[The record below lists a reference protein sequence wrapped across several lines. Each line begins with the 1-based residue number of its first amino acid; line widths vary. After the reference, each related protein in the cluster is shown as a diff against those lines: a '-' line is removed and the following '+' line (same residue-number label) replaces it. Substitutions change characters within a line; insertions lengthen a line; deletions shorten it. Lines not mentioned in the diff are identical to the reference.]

1 MKPPLFIILSL
12 CFTLQSFGQLYK
24 TVDVPAGGLHM
35 ALTAAE
41 KSSITHLTVTGTI
54 DARDFR
60 IMRDSIPLLSAL
72 DITGAA
78 ISAYSGEEGTRP
90 GYYEYPSN
98 KIPILAFCSMVPN
111 IYGGYYFYGKASLQS
126 VAFPATLTSIG
137 DAAFYRCSGLNDV
150 TLPPSV
156 REIDN
161 GAFEECTGLLSI
173 TVPSGVTILS
183 EKVFA
188 GCTSLTTAD
197 IQAGIT
203 AVPNNLFD
211 GCTSLRSVIFPPT
224 IGSVGIMAF
233 NGCSSLATFP
243 LSEGVVTIGYQSF
256 AGCSAL
262 TELRLPSSV
271 TTIDQMAFNICTGL
285 KSLVIPSTVTSVG
298 ERAFAICYS
307 LEDIDVSW
315 SEPLDLSGSPQVFYT
330 LDPSGCTLHV
340 PSGTLSLYAA
350 ADQWGDFTH
359 VEEKPGL
366 SASPSRLFLGGGTG
380 TAEVTISASMPWTAT
395 SEDSW
400 LSLNPSSGMAGTTT
414 LTLALPENTTGSTR
428 TTQIILSSP
437 GFENLLLP
445 VSQYAMVDVTPGTLR
460 DQLAP
465 SGMLELMTHLAVK
478 GTIDARDFKTMR
490 DEMPLLI
497 SVDLREATIAAY
509 TGTEGTGSYTN
520 PPPVIFYEANTIPQ
534 YGFSNRINLTTL
546 LFPPSLTAFGEYCFY
561 YTGFTHM
568 DIPSSVT
575 SLGRG
580 TFANSQLLEYVTI
593 PESITRLEN
602 DAFAGCSS
610 LSGIVI
616 PSTVTAIGDYAFN
629 GCTALTSLEMPAS
642 VTSVGT
648 FAFQNCW
655 ELTSLTVPSQI
666 TELRNGTFAGC
677 RNLTAVQLPPGLK
690 VIGEGAFSGC
700 TRLATLVIPSTV
712 GIIKA
717 NAFEGCQGLTSLH
730 IPEMVKAFRR
740 EMFMGCSGLT
750 SISISASVTT
760 IESRVFAGCT
770 GLQSIIAGAVEP
782 VYLMASEGVFDQVD
796 KSACILHVPFG
807 CSASYKAAVQ
817 WKEFTLITEE
827 PGIFVSPSIVQV
839 SASGGSQAT
848 VTVAS
853 SAEWQVI
860 SGQEWLTVTPL
871 SGGPG
876 QTVITITVA
885 QNSGSTLRRGVLTFS
900 ASGLEDH
907 TVTIEQSP
915 MITVS
920 AGTLNDLLTQSTSLN
935 TTHALTLSG
944 TIDARD
950 FRTMRDAMPELEFI
964 DLSNT
969 VIMAYEGTE
978 GTDMSGTSQ
987 SNWAIY
993 PAHSIPAFAFCT
1005 KVTIDNI
1012 SQYFGKNTLKKF
1024 LPPAGITAVGYA
1036 SFFNCKGLSD
1046 YFITSLV
1053 DSVGVSAFAG
1063 CSASLTVANDHP
1075 RYSSGNGML
1084 FNKEKT
1090 LLIQC
1095 PVSLTGSPVIPA
1107 SVETIGTQAFFSCS
1121 GMTALEI
1128 PPTVSSIMDAAFVY
1142 CSGLTSIMIPE
1153 TVTLLGNTVFQECQ
1167 GLANAE
1173 IHTRTVSFQAFW
1185 GCSALTTLIL
1195 GPNIK
1200 SIERS
1205 AFAKCQNLINL
1216 TIPSSVTSIG
1226 ETAFMECNA
1235 LTHVTIPASVAVL
1248 GRYAFYN
1255 CAGLQTADVY
1265 SRVIDNSAFSR
1276 CAQLNTVTLYSPWLS
1291 LDDYVF
1297 LNCGSLVSLKVHAVI
1312 PADLTPFENVFRGVS
1327 PLGCTLY
1334 VPTGSGPAYR
1344 AAERWKDFLNIV
1356 EMAGLFVSQYKL
1368 CAGEAAD
1375 TLELSVTSSGNWQV
1389 TSDQPWVTFVSL
1401 KRSSGIIPL
1410 QLFVEPFS
1418 GPGSRTAFITVT
1430 ADGLEPQIVRL
1441 TQYGKLEVT
1450 PGGLDDLIAGM
1461 DPPEYLTIKGTI
1473 DARDFKTLRDEIP
1486 EVTVIDLSEAVI
1498 VAYTG
1503 TEGPA
1508 GNSMVNYPA
1517 DAIPESAFY
1526 DLSMFRGLS
1535 FLHTFRFPPSVK
1547 TIEKVAFMQ
1556 CHEIADVVFPGEL
1569 TSIGEQAFYWCNKLT
1584 KMIIPGNVTVIGASS
1599 FEHCTNLVSAEIRS
1613 GAVGVNAFKDCE
1625 NITTLSLYP
1634 AVTAIG
1640 TSAFQCRGLLSIFA
1654 YPGVP
1659 IDLTP
1664 SPNVF
1669 FEVDKSLCVLHVPY
1683 GSLAAYQ
1690 NADQWKDFFHME
1702 EFSPPETPM
1711 PIPLT
1716 RGWNIF
1722 SSPLLLTE
1730 SDLEVL
1736 FQPLITGGLLEKV
1749 QDEAGNVLE
1758 DTGFSAGWTN
1768 TIGDWTLTEGYKV
1781 KVTGNCIL
1789 PINGTPAVLPPKIP
1803 LKTGWN
1809 IVSFPK
1815 QSPAEAMEVVQQLI
1829 DRHSLVKVQDE
1840 KGNAIEDFGSFGG
1853 WQNNIGA
1860 FIPGKGYRMKV
1871 NTSDTL
1877 TIENADVKSGIV
1889 PSR

>member
-1 MKPPLFIILSL
+1 MKPTVILFL
-12 CFTLQSFGQLYK
+12 CLLFALQGYGQVYK
-24 TVDVPAGGLHM
+24 TVDVTPGGLNL
-35 ALTAAE
+35 ALTSAE
-41 KSSITHLTVTGTI
+41 KSAITHLTITGI
-54 DARDFR
+54 VDARDFR
-60 IMRDSIPLLSAL
+60 ILRDSLPLLSAL

-90 GYYEYPSN
+90 GFYEYPSN

-111 IYGGYYFYGKASLQS
+111 IYGGYYFYGKTSLQS
-126 VAFPATLTSIG
+126 IAFPPTITSIG
-137 DAAFYRCSGLNDV
+137 DASFYKCSGLTGV
-150 TLPPSV
+150 TIPPAV
-156 REIDN
+156 LTIDN
-161 GAFEECTGLLSI
+161 GAFEACTGLLTI
-173 TVPSGVTILS
+173 TVPSGATTLGD
-183 EKVFA
+183 KVFA
-188 GCTSLTTAD
+188 GCTSLTIAD

-211 GCTSLRSVIFPPT
+211 GCSSLRSVTLPPT

-233 NGCSSLATFP
+233 NGCSSLTPFP

-262 TELRLPSSV
+262 TELHLPSSV
-271 TTIDQMAFNICTGL
+271 TTIERMAFNICTGL
-285 KSLVIPSTVTSVG
+285 KSLVIPSSVTSIG

-315 SEPLDLSGSPQVFYT
+315 GEPLDLSASPQVFYN

-340 PSGTLSLYAA
+340 PAGTIPLYAA
-350 ADQWGDFTH
+350 AGQWGDFLH
-359 VEEKPGL
+359 MEEKPGL
-366 SASPSRLFLGGGTG
+366 TASPSRLFLGGGAG
-380 TAEVTISASMPWTAT
+380 TAEVTISASVPWTAT
-395 SEDSW
+395 VEDSW
-400 LSLNPSSGMAGTTT
+400 VILNPSSGMAGTTT
-414 LTLALPENTTGSTR
+414 LTLSLTENSTGGTR

-437 GFENLLLP
+437 GFENMLLP
-445 VSQYAMVDVTPGTLR
+445 VSQYAMVDVMPGTLR
-460 DQLAP
+460 DQLAH

-497 SVDLREATIAAY
+497 SVDLRGATIAAY
-509 TGTEGTGSYTN
+509 TGTEGTATYTI
-520 PPPVIFYEANTIPQ
+520 PPPVISYQANTIPQ
-534 YGFSNRINLTTL
+534 YGFSNRLNLTTL

-561 YTGFTHM
+561 NTGFTHM
-568 DIPSSVT
+568 DIPPSVT

-580 TFANSQLLEYVTI
+580 TFANSQYLESVTI
-593 PESITRLEN
+593 PESIARLEN
-602 DAFAGCSS
+602 DAFAGCSA

-616 PSTVTAIGDYAFN
+616 PSTVTTIGDYTFN
-629 GCTALTSLEMPAS
+629 GCTALTSMDIPSS
-642 VTSVGT
+642 VTSVGS

-655 ELTSLTVPSQI
+655 ALTLMIFPPQI
-666 TELRNGTFAGC
+666 TELRNGTFTGC
-677 RNLTAVQLPPGLK
+677 RNLTAVQLPPGLR

-700 TRLATLVIPSTV
+700 SGLAALLIPQTV

-740 EMFMGCSGLT
+740 EIFMGCSGLT
-750 SISISASVTT
+750 SVSISASVTT
-760 IESRVFAGCT
+760 IESRVFAGCA
-770 GLQSIIAGAVEP
+770 GLQSIYARSVEP
-782 VYLMASEGVFDQVD
+782 VYLMGSEGVFNQVD
-796 KSACILHVPFG
+796 KSACILYVPFG
-807 CSASYKAAVQ
+807 SAAKYKAAVQ
-817 WKEFTLITEE
+817 WKEFSQIIEQS
-827 PGIFVSPSIVQV
+827 GIFASPSIVQI
-839 SASGGSQAT
+839 SAAEGSQTT

-860 SGQEWLTVTPL
+860 PGQEWLSVTPL

-876 QTVITITVA
+876 HTIITITVA
-885 QNSGSTLRRGVLTFS
+885 QNSGSTLRRGALTFS
-900 ASGLEDH
+900 ASGLEEH
-907 TVTIEQSP
+907 TVTIEQGP

-920 AGTLNDLLTQSTSLN
+920 AGTLKDLLTQSPSLSLA
-935 TTHALTLSG
+935 HALTLSG

-969 VIMAYEGTE
+969 VITAYEGTE
-978 GTDMSGTSQ
+978 GTDMSGSSQ
-987 SNWAIY
+987 SNWATY
-993 PAHSIPAFAFCT
+993 PAHTIPAFAFCT
-1005 KVTIDNI
+1005 KVTIDNV

-1024 LPPAGITAVGYA
+1024 LPPAGIISVGYA

-1046 YFITSLV
+1046 FFITSLV

-1075 RYSSGNGML
+1075 RYSSENGML

-1095 PVSLTGSPVIPA
+1095 PVSLTGTQVIPV
-1107 SVETIGTQAFFSCS
+1107 SVVTIGVQAFFSCS
-1121 GMTALEI
+1121 GITALEI
-1128 PPTVSSIMDAAFVY
+1128 PPTVSSIMDAAFVF
-1142 CSGLTSIMIPE
+1142 CSGLTSIVLPE
-1153 TVTLLGNTVFQECQ
+1153 TVTLLGDMVFQECQ
-1167 GLANAE
+1167 GLTAAE
-1173 IHTRTVSFQAFW
+1173 IHTRSVSFQAFY
-1185 GCSALTTLIL
+1185 GCTALTTLVL
-1195 GPNIK
+1195 GPNVK

-1216 TIPSSVTSIG
+1216 TIPTTVTSIG

-1235 LTHVTIPASVAVL
+1235 LSHVTIPASVAVL

-1255 CAGLQTADVY
+1255 CTGLQTADVY
-1265 SRVIDNSAFSR
+1265 SRVVDNSAFSR
-1276 CAQLNTVTLYSPWLS
+1276 CSQLNTVNLYSPWLS

-1344 AAERWKDFLNIV
+1344 AAERWKDFVNII
-1356 EMAGLFVSQYKL
+1356 EMPGLFVSQYKL

-1375 TLELSVTSSGNWQV
+1375 TLELSVTSSGSWQV
-1389 TSDQPWVTFVSL
+1389 TSDQSWVTFSFL
-1401 KRSSGIIPL
+1401 KRSAGIIPL

-1430 ADGLEPQIVRL
+1430 ADGLEPQIVRV
-1441 TQYGKLEVT
+1441 TQFGKLEVT
-1450 PGGLDDLIAGM
+1450 PGGLADLIEES

-1473 DARDFKTLRDEIP
+1473 DARDFKTIRDKIP
-1486 EVTVIDLSEAVI
+1486 EVTVIDLTEAVI

-1508 GNSMVNYPA
+1508 GNSMVSYPA
-1517 DAIPESAFY
+1517 ETIPESAFY
-1526 DLSMFRGLS
+1526 DPVMFRGLS
-1535 FLHTFRFPPSVK
+1535 FLKTCRFPTSLK
-1547 TIEKVAFMQ
+1547 TIGKWAFMQ
-1556 CHEIADVVFPGEL
+1556 CHEIADVIFPGGL
-1569 TSIGEQAFYWCNKLT
+1569 TSIGEQAFYWCNNLT
-1584 KMIIPGNVTVIGASS
+1584 EVIIPGNVTLLGASS
-1599 FEHCTNLVSAEIRS
+1599 FEYCSNLVSAEIHS
-1613 GAVGVNAFKDCE
+1613 GAVGVNTFKDCA
-1625 NITTLSLYP
+1625 NMATLTLFP

-1640 TSAFQCRGLLSIFA
+1640 TSAFQCKGLSSIFA
-1654 YPGVP
+1654 YHGVP
-1659 IDLTP
+1659 IDLTS
-1664 SPNVF
+1664 SPGVF
-1669 FEVDKSLCVLHVPY
+1669 YEVDKSLCILYVPV

-1690 NADQWKDFFHME
+1690 SADQWKDFFHTE

-1711 PIPLT
+1711 SLPLS

-1730 SDLEVL
+1730 VDLQVI
-1736 FQPLITGGLLEKV
+1736 FHPLIAAGVLEKV
-1749 QDEAGNVLE
+1749 QDEAGNLLE
-1758 DTGFSAGWTN
+1758 DEGSLGEWTN
-1768 TIGDWTLTEGYKV
+1768 TIGNWTLTEGYKV

-1789 PINGTPAVLPPKIP
+1789 PINGTPVAFPLKIP
-1803 LKTGWN
+1803 LKPGWN
-1809 IVSFPK
+1809 IVSYPK
-1815 QSPAEAMEVVQQLI
+1815 QSPADALEVVQQLI

-1840 KGNAIEDFGSFGG
+1840 QGNAIEDLGSLGG
-1853 WQNNIGA
+1853 WQNNIGG
-1860 FIPGKGYRMKV
+1860 FIPGKGYRIKV
-1871 NTSDTL
+1871 STTDTL
-1877 TIENADVKSGIV
+1877 TVEDANLKSGIV
-1889 PSR
+1889 PSW